1 MSPSS
6 LRILIALLAIELFPA
21 AAPLTGQSNAPPE
34 WVDITPSDKRVV
46 KEWEPS
52 GQKMKIWGGVV
63 VHPGLKAAFGRAF
76 GKGTVVDLF
85 LKVSNES
92 PNPVWVEMEIDV
104 PGKEKDSVKSSEIK
118 KDYWRWD
125 IWTVKDLQ
133 WGVPYPVKI
142 SAFSDKKKSNSLGS
156 MTGSLVFDE
165 ADKATLEQAKTR
177 ESDGLRATDR
187 FTFVT
192 FSGWGKLSD
201 EEMAAAKK
209 KEEVNKEMKAQF
221 GKMMSDRDQTPAF
234 TWDEN
239 EGSPGVTLTPTEV
252 KRTSGREGPVVM
264 FELRATGFGAG
275 EDLTFWTRW
284 LEGKYMRMGNIS
296 LDEKG
301 GIQSVLAG
309 KAAPIG
315 VGVGKMAP
323 GEPISWA
330 LASATTGKRA
340 YARAVIVP
348 IESHSAEGCSA
359 SAELASPSGLLFHVT
374 LRGFAP
380 GEEVQVTSGLNKE
393 NKSSTGHIDDKGTL
407 DLPLSFAEGDHGKA
421 KAAAAGRTCKVSLEY
436 KVGPDAL
443 VKR

>member
-76 GKGTVVDLF
+76 GKGMAVDLF

-92 PNPVWVEMEIDV
+92 PNAVWVEMEIDV

-118 KDYWRWD
+118 EDHFRWD

-133 WGVPYPVKI
+133 WAVPYPVKI
-142 SAFSDKKKSNSLGS
+142 SAYSDKKKSNSLGS

-165 ADKATLEQAKTR
+165 ADKATLEQAKAR
-177 ESDGLRATDR
+177 ESEALRATDR
-187 FTFVT
+187 FTFIT

-209 KEEVNKEMKAQF
+209 KEEVKEEAKSQF
-221 GKMMSDRDQTPAF
+221 QKTMSDQPPPFEWKET
-234 TWDEN
+234 
-239 EGSPGVTLTPTEV
+239 EGSPGVSLKATEGKRVSEKGGTLV
-252 KRTSGREGPVVM
+252 IFS
-264 FELRATGFGAG
+264 LNATGFAPG
-275 EDLTFWTRW
+275 EDLTLWKRW
-284 LEGKYMRMGNIS
+284 LDGKYGQMS
-296 LDEKG
+296 DL
-301 GIQSVLAG
+301 SVDKNGYVQAKLAG
-309 KAAPIG
+309 KSATIA
-315 VGVGKMAP
+315 VGVREMAA

-330 LASATTGKRA
+330 LGSATTGKRA

-374 LRGFAP
+374 FRGFAP
-380 GEEVQVTSGLNKE
+380 GEEVQVTSSLNKE

-421 KAAAAGRTCKVSLEY
+421 KATAAGKTCKVSLEY

>member
-1 MSPSS
+1 MGTFRPKDED
-6 LRILIALLAIELFPA
+6 LGR
-21 AAPLTGQSNAPPE
+21 
-34 WVDITPSDKRVV
+34 
-46 KEWEPS
+46 S
-52 GQKMKIWGGVV
+52 GG
-63 VHPGLKAAFGRAF
+63 HPGLKSVFGSAF
-76 GKGTVVDLF
+76 GKGMVADLF

-92 PNPVWVEMEIDV
+92 SNPVWVEMEIDV
-104 PGKEKDSVKSSEIK
+104 PDTEKDSVKSSEIK
-118 KDYWRWD
+118 EDHFRWD
-125 IWTVKDLQ
+125 IWRIKDLQ

-142 SAFSDKKKSNSLGS
+142 SAYSDKKKSNSLGS

-165 ADKATLEQAKTR
+165 ADKATLEQAKTQ
-177 ESDGLRATDR
+177 ESDALRATTR
-187 FTFVT
+187 FTFIT

-209 KEEVNKEMKAQF
+209 KEKVTEEMKAQF
-221 GKMMSDRDQTPAF
+221 GKMMSDRDQTPPFA
-234 TWDEN
+234 WNEN

-252 KRTSGREGPVVM
+252 KRMTSREGPIVM
-264 FELRATGFGAG
+264 FELRATGFAAG
-275 EDLTFWTRW
+275 EDLTFWTKY
-284 LEGKYMRMGNIS
+284 LGGNQYMRMGNIS
-296 LDEKG
+296 LNEKG
-301 GIQSVLAG
+301 AIQSVLAG

-374 LRGFAP
+374 FRGFAP
-380 GEEVQVTSGLNKE
+380 GEELQVTSELNKE
-393 NKSSTGHIDDKGTL
+393 SKSSTGHTDDKGAL
-407 DLPLSFAEGDHGKA
+407 DFPVTFAEGDHGKA
-421 KAAAAGRTCKVSLEY
+421 KATAAGKTCKVSLEY